1 MELEII
7 SREFIKPSSPTPT
20 HLRKFSLSFIDH
32 ITVRNYVP
40 LLFFYNDTK
49 LCDQTSKI
57 PHLKNSLSQILS
69 IYYPFAGRFKDQ
81 LSIECN
87 DQGVLFLVANIIGTN
102 ISTILQNPIEN
113 VLNPLIPDELQWK
126 KMDWNESIL
135 VIQINC
141 FTCGGIIVSV
151 CACHKIIDAAT
162 AFNFMND
169 WAKLNREEGDSNSKL
184 LLPNNLLYAG
194 DTIFPQGNL
203 PKFPEREFVIDKTI
217 VCKRFVFEASKI
229 KLLKN
234 MVNSDSSVVK
244 NPTRVEVVTSLI
256 YKCVVSALGLN
267 YKTTSL
273 RMAVDLRKRMVPLL
287 SEKCVGNLIWFLV
300 VKNPELHD
308 LIFKIRQGLCEFR
321 EVYPKKF

>member
-1 MELEII
+1 V
-7 SREFIKPSSPTPT
+7 S
-20 HLRKFSLSFIDH
+20 
-32 ITVRNYVP
+32 
-40 LLFFYNDTK
+40 
-49 LCDQTSKI
+49 
-57 PHLKNSLSQILS
+57 
-69 IYYPFAGRFKDQ
+69 
-81 LSIECN
+81 
-87 DQGVLFLVANIIGTN
+87 FLVANIIGIN
-102 ISTILQNPIEN
+102 LSTILQNPTEN
-113 VLNPLIPDELQWK
+113 VLNPLFPDELQWK

-141 FTCGGIIVSV
+141 FACGGLVISV

-169 WAKLNREEGDSNSKL
+169 WAKLNREKGDSNSKL
-184 LLPNNLLYAG
+184 FLHYNLLYAG
-194 DTIFPQGNL
+194 DTIFSQGNL

-256 YKCVVSALGLN
+256 YKCVVSSLGLN

-273 RMAVDLRKRMVPLL
+273 RMALDLRKRMVPLL

-321 EVYPKKF
+321 EVYPKKFGGKEKDLPFIFECLKQVTCSVQRVMMIIVGFFILVGVDFQCMKLILDGGNRYG